1 MNLKKVLNADSFL
14 AIFVIVLTLYTF
26 RPIFTG
32 QLIGDPFDSR
42 LMIVIHE
49 HWWRWL
55 QGLTEFRDLGFFYPF
70 DKALGFSDTF
80 LVPGLL
86 YSILRFFSFGLAES
100 WIITTFT
107 VLVIGN
113 LGWVVVAKRFIKT
126 STIKILFV
134 ATIVLSFSFIA
145 YFAINPNIVGYSLL
159 SWFALL
165 IYSIE
170 TEKVVSKKQLKI
182 AVFIILFQLYA
193 LSFWYGAFFMG
204 LIIFIRL
211 LIGLIYS
218 KDKGNF
224 KDLLSIFQLN
234 KKIWIVSTPVILF
247 FTWIFLYVYLSVAGA
262 PIRPK
267 SEMIINSPSPLML
280 LNAGSPTQYG
290 LQNSI
295 FEGFYRFFGF
305 DLPFENLIGLGFAVT
320 LIGVVSMAILLFL
333 EKRTIKL
340 WILSILITYLYFTKL
355 VNDVSI
361 HGLLFET
368 IPGINSIRYPARFI
382 IILGFGLIFMSFK
395 LIDNTIR
402 KGNRQFLKV
411 PLYLLLVIMLLDQ
424 IRGPFT
430 GWDKKLLV
438 NENLF
443 SQAHEIKNNCD
454 YFYFDHPGGWWYD
467 QIEAITF
474 STQVGIP
481 TVNGYSGAFPGGY
494 PIQSWNSTF
503 GSLKIFDWI
512 SQIDATKRGCFL
524 SGISDFK
531 ILNSETT
538 LIDFIGFTPKEKKG
552 FDSWNWAVNEEPY
565 LYVLSSTGSNLRL
578 TFEIETSKCFTN
590 QNIIIQD
597 VSSNEIIQKVEVSS
611 QEVVNIDLSF
621 TESYLKQIQF
631 STDAG
636 ICRVEGDPR
645 GLYFNIKNL
654 KYE

>member
-1 MNLKKVLNADSFL
+1 
-14 AIFVIVLTLYTF
+14 
-26 RPIFTG
+26 
-32 QLIGDPFDSR
+32 
-42 LMIVIHE
+42 
-49 HWWRWL
+49 
-55 QGLTEFRDLGFFYPF
+55 
-70 DKALGFSDTF
+70 
-80 LVPGLL
+80 
-86 YSILRFFSFGLAES
+86 
-100 WIITTFT
+100 
-107 VLVIGN
+107 
-113 LGWVVVAKRFIKT
+113 
-126 STIKILFV
+126 
-134 ATIVLSFSFIA
+134 
-145 YFAINPNIVGYSLL
+145 
-159 SWFALL
+159 
-165 IYSIE
+165 
-170 TEKVVSKKQLKI
+170 
-182 AVFIILFQLYA
+182 
-193 LSFWYGAFFMG
+193 
-204 LIIFIRL
+204 
-211 LIGLIYS
+211 
-218 KDKGNF
+218 
-224 KDLLSIFQLN
+224 
-234 KKIWIVSTPVILF
+234 
-247 FTWIFLYVYLSVAGA
+247 
-262 PIRPK
+262 
-267 SEMIINSPSPLML
+267 MIINSPSPLML

-305 DLPFENLIGLGFAVT
+305 DLPFENLIGFGFAVT

-443 SQAHEIKNNCD
+443 SQAQEIKNNCD

-621 TESYLKQIQF
+621 KESYLKQIQF

-636 ICRVEGDPR
+636 ICKVEGDPR
-645 GLYFNIKNL
+645 GLYFNVKNL
-654 KYE
+654 KF

>member
-1 MNLKKVLNADSFL
+1 LNLKKVLNADSFL

-218 KDKGNF
+218 KDIGNF

-305 DLPFENLIGLGFAVT
+305 DLPFENLIGFGFAVT

-443 SQAHEIKNNCD
+443 SQAQEIKNNCD

>member
-1 MNLKKVLNADSFL
+1 MKLKRVLNVDSFL
-14 AIFVIVLTLYTF
+14 AIFVIVLTLYIF

-55 QGLTEFRDLGFFYPF
+55 NGLTDFRDLGFFYPF

-100 WIITTFT
+100 WIITTFS

-126 STIKILFV
+126 NTIKILFV
-134 ATIVLSFSFIA
+134 ATIVLSFSFTA
-145 YFAINPNIVGYSLL
+145 YFAIDPNIVGYSLL

-165 IYSIE
+165 VYSIE
-170 TEKVVSKKQLKI
+170 TEKIVSKKQLKI
-182 AVFIILFQLYA
+182 AFFIILFQLYA

-204 LIIFIRL
+204 LIIFVRL

-224 KDLLSIFQLN
+224 KDLFSNLRLN
-234 KKIWIVSTPVILF
+234 KKIWIVSAPVILF

-290 LQNSI
+290 LENSI

-395 LIDNTIR
+395 LIDNR
-402 KGNRQFLKV
+402 VGKGIRQFLKV
-411 PLYLLLVIMLLDQ
+411 PLYLLLVIMILDQ

-430 GWDKKLLV
+430 GWDKKLLI

-443 SQAHEIKNNCD
+443 SQAQEIKNNCD

-512 SQIDATKRGCFL
+512 SQIDATKRGCLL

-538 LIDFIGFTPKEKKG
+538 LIDFIGFTPKEEKG
-552 FDSWNWAVNEEPY
+552 FDSWNWAVNNEPY

-590 QNIIIQD
+590 QNVIIQD
-597 VSSNEIIQKVEVSS
+597 VSLNQILKKVEVSG

-621 TESYLKQIQF
+621 KESYLKQIKF

-636 ICRVEGDPR
+636 ICKVAGDPR
-645 GLYFNIKNL
+645 GLYFNVKNL